1 MTEPAIRSIPLD
13 RLELSPA
20 NVRKTPAGQTA
31 FAELKAN
38 IAANGVLANLVVR
51 ALGPDTRDDPR
62 YAVIAGGRRL
72 AALNELATEG
82 VLEADHPVPCRIV
95 ANGAIDGELSLAE
108 NVVRVAMHP
117 ADQVEAFGALALAGA
132 TVADIAARFGVSER
146 VVEQR
151 LRLGHVAPELLDA
164 YREDKVDLA
173 ILKAFAVTTD
183 RARQLAVWEQVSEQ
197 GYRPT
202 DWQIKRMLTEDRIPA
217 GAALAR
223 YVGVDA
229 YEAAGGPVLRDLFAD
244 EYENGVWLEDPALLM
259 KLALD
264 RLQVAADEL
273 ATRWKW
279 AEARLDV
286 DWSDLARF
294 GRVHPTPT
302 EPTDEETVERG
313 RLHAR
318 QEELADL
325 DDDEWTEELVDESD
339 SIGTRLAEIQ
349 DAIKARAVFKPEDIA
364 ISGCIV
370 TVGSDGAIQVVNGL
384 VKPEDIPAKDTGDG
398 DADASGQDQHTGGH
412 HAGSGIAAPGI
423 SSPAMPP
430 ARPDPEAEARKEVGV
445 GIRLADDLRAIRTT
459 LVKAH
464 LAEDFGA
471 AFDLMLFQMGRAVFT
486 PGYHDDALDIAVRE
500 TPNRPPLRAND
511 DAFGDWSP
519 GEAMLADRS
528 SLRFDWLE
536 IEDRAESFATLRALA
551 PKDKK
556 RLFAACVART
566 LVGQLA
572 FEANARP
579 ETEATVARLDIE
591 FAEHV
596 RPGAEMF
603 WSRVRKDRTLD
614 VARRTLGIEWAHTH
628 RKDKKAT
635 LATAMETAFAAGDAV
650 PLGVPKEGRA
660 AALAWVPPGFAAF
673 DTGRVDDGDATP
685 PAEAEGDAPGVAP
698 QEPADEADSAQETPP
713 VDAEGT
719 AETPPADQP
728 HEDTA
733 PADEA
738 RSGTR
743 QEAPAGQ
750 PEPAADAEA
759 PVGDATDTGESEQPA
774 PSEPTN
780 GTPDPESTGSPGVS
794 DSRVPDAAT
803 VAPAGHEAIDAMNA
817 VPVAGGG
824 PRVIVNTIGIG
835 ADDDTE
841 ASPETD
847 PSAPPFPGNGH
858 DAGGDALDIPAFL
871 RR

>member
-1 MTEPAIRSIPLD
+1 
-13 RLELSPA
+13 
-20 NVRKTPAGQTA
+20 
-31 FAELKAN
+31 
-38 IAANGVLANLVVR
+38 
-51 ALGPDTRDDPR
+51 
-62 YAVIAGGRRL
+62 
-72 AALNELATEG
+72 
-82 VLEADHPVPCRIV
+82 
-95 ANGAIDGELSLAE
+95 
-108 NVVRVAMHP
+108 MHP

-132 TVADIAARFGVSER
+132 TVADIAARFGISER
-146 VVEQR
+146 TVEQR

-286 DWSDLARF
+286 NWSDLARF
-294 GRVHPTPT
+294 GRVHPTPA
-302 EPTDEETVERG
+302 EPTDEEKAEIE
-313 RLHAR
+313 RLHVR
-318 QEELADL
+318 HDELVNMDE
-325 DDDEWTEELVDESD
+325 DEWTDELIEEAEA
-339 SIGTRLAEIQ
+339 IEPRLAEIQ
-349 DAIKARAVFKPEDIA
+349 DAIKARAVYTPDDIA

-370 TVGSDGAIQVVNGL
+370 TVGSDGTVQVVNGL
-384 VKPEDIPAKDTGDG
+384 VKPEDMPAKDTTATG
-398 DADASGQDQHTGGH
+398 APDASAQGGGRQHDGQQ
-412 HAGSGIAAPGI
+412 AASGIQSPALSG
-423 SSPAMPP
+423 PAMPP
-430 ARPDPEAEARKEVGV
+430 ARPDPEAEARKEAGV
-445 GIRLADDLRAIRTT
+445 GIGLADDLRAVRTT

-464 LAEDFGA
+464 LADDFGA

-500 TPNRPPLRAND
+500 TPDRPPLRVND

-536 IEDRAESFATLRALA
+536 IEDGAESFAALRALA

-566 LVGQLA
+566 LKGQLA

-591 FAEHV
+591 FADHV

-603 WSRVRKDRTLD
+603 WSRVRKDRMLD
-614 VARRTLGIEWAHTH
+614 LARRTLGIEWAHTH
-628 RKDKKAT
+628 RKDKKAV

-673 DTGRVDDGDATP
+673 DTGHVDDEDAAAQ
-685 PAEAEGDAPGVAP
+685 AEA
-698 QEPADEADSAQETPP
+698 
-713 VDAEGT
+713 
-719 AETPPADQP
+719 PPADQ
-728 HEDTA
+728 TSRA
-733 PADEA
+733 AAASDEPQ
-738 RSGTR
+738 SGAR

-759 PVGDATDTGESEQPA
+759 PAAQATDAGDAERPA
-774 PSEPTN
+774 PSEASDGAPV
-780 GTPDPESTGSPGVS
+780 PETAGSPGVS
-794 DSRVPDAAT
+794 GPRVPDAAT
-803 VAPAGHEAIDAMNA
+803 VAPTGVEPIVAMNA

-824 PRVIVNTIGIG
+824 PRVIVNTVGID
-835 ADDDTE
+835 ADDGTE

-847 PSAPPFPGNGH
+847 PAAPPVPGNGH
-858 DAGGDALDIPAFL
+858 DAATDSGGDALDIPAFL

>member
-1 MTEPAIRSIPLD
+1 MTEPVIRSIPLD
-13 RLELSPA
+13 RLEPSPA
-20 NVRKTPAGQTA
+20 NVRKTPAGKAA
-31 FAELKAN
+31 FDELKAS
-38 IAANGVLANLVVR
+38 IAAHGLIENLVAR
-51 ALGPDTRDDPR
+51 SAEPDEDGGERF
-62 YAVIAGGRRL
+62 AVIAGARRL
-72 AALNELATEG
+72 AAMNQLASEG
-82 VLEADHPVPCRIV
+82 VLDADHPVPCRIV

-146 VVEQR
+146 TVEQR

-164 YREDKVDLA
+164 YREDKIDLA
-173 ILKAFAVTTD
+173 TLKAFTVTTD

-202 DWQIKRMLTEDRIPA
+202 DWQIKRMLTDDRIPA

-223 YVGVDA
+223 YVGVAA

-244 EYENGVWLEDPALLM
+244 EHENGVWLEDPALLM

-279 AEARLDV
+279 AEARIDV

-294 GRVHPTPT
+294 GRVHPTPA
-302 EPTDEETVERG
+302 EPTDEEKAEIEK
-313 RLHAR
+313 LHVR
-318 QEELADL
+318 HDELVNL
-325 DDDEWTEELVDESD
+325 DEDEWTDELIEESET
-339 SIGTRLAEIQ
+339 IEPRLAEIQ
-349 DAIKARAVFKPEDIA
+349 DAIKARAVFKPEDMA

-370 TVGSDGAIQVVNGL
+370 TVGSDGALQVVNGL
-384 VKPEDIPAKDTGDG
+384 VKPEDMPAADTAAGNP
-398 DADASGQDQHTGGH
+398 DASAQGAGAQHDGQQAT
-412 HAGSGIAAPGI
+412 SGIQSPAVSG
-423 SSPAMPP
+423 PAMPH
-430 ARPDPEAEARKEVGV
+430 ARPDPEAEARKEAGV
-445 GIRLADDLRAIRTT
+445 GIGLADDLRAVRTT

-500 TPNRPPLRAND
+500 TPDRPPLRAND

-536 IEDRAESFATLRALA
+536 IEDRAESFAALRALA

-566 LVGQLA
+566 LNGQLA

-596 RPGAEMF
+596 RPGADMF
-603 WSRVRKDRTLD
+603 WSRVRKDRIMD

-660 AALAWVPPGFAAF
+660 AALAWAPPGFVAF
-673 DTGRVDDGDATP
+673 DTGHADDGDAAAPQADAP
-685 PAEAEGDAPGVAP
+685 PAEQPTRDA
-698 QEPADEADSAQETPP
+698 
-713 VDAEGT
+713 
-719 AETPPADQP
+719 
-728 HEDTA
+728 A
-733 PADEA
+733 PADEPESNA
-738 RSGTR
+738 R
-743 QEAPAGQ
+743 QEASAEQ
-750 PEPAADAEA
+750 PEPAAEAEA
-759 PVGDATDTGESEQPA
+759 PAAQATDAGEAERSA
-774 PSEPTN
+774 PSEVSD
-780 GTPDPESTGSPGVS
+780 GTPVPETTGSPGVS
-794 DSRVPDAAT
+794 SPRVPDAAT
-803 VAPAGHEAIDAMNA
+803 AAPAGHEAIDALNA

-824 PRVIVNTIGIG
+824 PRVIVNTVGFENG
-835 ADDDTE
+835 DDRDASLDADP
-841 ASPETD
+841 A
-847 PSAPPFPGNGH
+847 APPASGNGH
-858 DAGGDALDIPAFL
+858 NTEGDALDIPAFL